1 MNLFSVLGKES
12 CIALNLDIEKSCAV
26 LCTVADAKISNAFKY
41 TTLKLVVDGHATYI
55 VGKKS
60 YRLSP
65 NEFLICN
72 DDQDGIGIINSKKE
86 VSQFCVHLNPSLI
99 SNAFRLFASG
109 DHFDLD
115 KPLDEYPDFHL
126 FENVYNLNSSLA
138 ASKLLRP
145 LVGLIKGVAFSSLV
159 FLMYS
164 PKEVPKYFG
173 NSRDS

>member
-72 DDQDGIGIINSKKE
+72 GDQDGIGIINSKKE
-86 VSQFCVHLNPSLI
+86 VSQFCVHSNPSLI
-99 SNAFRLFASG
+99 SDAFRLFASG

-115 KPLDEYPDFHL
+115 KFVKIL
-126 FENVYNLNSSLA
+126 FMNTTEFKPCKEIERLA
-138 ASKLLRP
+138 KIMAMK
-145 LVGLIKGVAFSSLV
+145 
-159 FLMYS
+159 
-164 PKEVPKYFG
+164 
-173 NSRDS
+173 